1 MELGDVWR
9 NVSRSRRTDIGDMIL
24 KMTNKDAVTHL
35 RDILRAN
42 RESARGG
49 TYAVCSS
56 HPAVIEAALQQSLAD
71 GSLLHL
77 ESTSSQVNQFGGY
90 TGSTPRQFAQWIHSM
105 ANKTG
110 LPANRILLG
119 GDHLGPFPW
128 RNEASAAA
136 LEKARRLV
144 RDCIA
149 AGYQKIHLDASMAC
163 ADDPK
168 PAISERTIATRAAKL
183 CQAAEEAHRE
193 LPSGSPQ
200 PLYVIG
206 TEVPT
211 PGGETQET
219 GALAVTRAEDVH
231 RTLEVFRSTFLELGL
246 NAAWERVI
254 ALVVQ
259 PGVEFGPNV
268 IFDYDHAKAAPLS
281 AALQSH
287 PGIVYEAHSSDYQ
300 SQEALTSMVE
310 DHFAILKVG
319 PWLTFAFREAVLAL
333 SAVERELNQNTSGR
347 RNSAAREALEEAMLQ
362 NPAHWRSYYQGEEQ
376 ELRRD
381 RIYAYSDRC
390 RYYWHRPA
398 VQAEMTR
405 LLDNLSMKPIPLT
418 LLSQF
423 LPLEYQAVRSGELQG
438 APEQLIRYHIRNV
451 LAVYANA
458 CSVERSAYAEDRGR
472 RNK

>member
-1 MELGDVWR
+1 
-9 NVSRSRRTDIGDMIL
+9 MIL
-24 KMTNKDAVTHL
+24 KTTNDDAVNRL
-35 RDILRAN
+35 KEILRAN
-42 RESARGG
+42 RESGRGG

-90 TGSTPRQFAQWIHSM
+90 TGSTPTQFAQWTHSL
-105 ANKTG
+105 AKKTG

-128 RNEASAAA
+128 RDEVSATAM
-136 LEKARRLV
+136 EKACSLV

-149 AGYQKIHLDASMAC
+149 AGYQKIHLDASMGC

-168 PAISERTIATRAAKL
+168 PGISERTMAARAARL
-183 CQAAEEAHRE
+183 CQAAEAAHHE
-193 LPSGSPQ
+193 LPRGAPQ

-206 TEVPT
+206 TEVPA

-219 GALAVTRAEDVH
+219 GAPAVTRAQDVG

-246 NAAWERVI
+246 DAAWERVI

-259 PGVEFGPNV
+259 PGVEFGPNT
-268 IFDYDHAKAAPLS
+268 IFEYDRAKAAPLS

-300 SQEALTSMVE
+300 SQQALTSMVE

-319 PWLTFAFREAVLAL
+319 PWLTFAYREAVLAL
-333 SAVERELNQNTSGR
+333 SAVERELDQNTSGGR
-347 RNSAAREALEEAMLQ
+347 TSAVREALERSMLQ
-362 NPAHWRSYYQGEEQ
+362 DPANWESYYQGGDQ

-381 RIYAYSDRC
+381 RLYAYSDRC

-398 VQAEMTR
+398 VQEEITR
-405 LLDNLSMKPIPLT
+405 LLDNLSTRPIPLT

-423 LPLEYQAVRSGELQG
+423 LPLEYQAVRSREVQGE
-438 APEQLIRYHIRNV
+438 PEQLIQYHIRNV
-451 LAVYANA
+451 LRVYTNA
-458 CSVERSAYAEDRGR
+458 CSVKRSA
-472 RNK
+472 

>member
-1 MELGDVWR
+1 
-9 NVSRSRRTDIGDMIL
+9 MIL
-24 KMTNKDAVTHL
+24 KTTNNDAVTRL
-35 RDILRAN
+35 REILRAN
-42 RESARGG
+42 RESGRGG

-71 GSLLHL
+71 GSLLHV

-90 TGSTPRQFAQWIHSM
+90 TGSTPRQFAHWIHSV
-105 ANKTG
+105 AKEAG
-110 LPANRILLG
+110 VPADRIVLG
-119 GDHLGPFPW
+119 GDHLGPLPW
-128 RNEASAAA
+128 RNEASATA
-136 LEKARRLV
+136 LDKARRLV

-149 AGYQKIHLDASMAC
+149 AGYQKIHLDASMSC

-168 PAISERTIATRAAKL
+168 PGISERTIATRAARL

-200 PLYVIG
+200 PVYVIG

-211 PGGETQET
+211 PGGETHET
-219 GALAVTRAEDVH
+219 GALAVSRAEDVH
-231 RTLEVFRSTFLELGL
+231 RTLEVFQSAFFELGL

-259 PGVEFGPNV
+259 PGVEFGANSL
-268 IFDYDHAKAAPLS
+268 FEYERAKAAPLS

-300 SQEALTSMVE
+300 SQQTLTCMVE

-333 SAVERELNQNTSGR
+333 SAIERELHQNTAGR
-347 RNSAAREALEEAMLQ
+347 RASAVREALEEAMLQ
-362 NPAHWRSYYQGEEQ
+362 DPAHWRSYYQGDHQ

-381 RIYAYSDRC
+381 RIFAYSDRC
-390 RYYWHRPA
+390 RYYWHCPA
-398 VQAEMTR
+398 VQEEVTR
-405 LLDNLSMKPIPLT
+405 LLDNLSTIPIPLT

-423 LPLEYQAVRSGELQG
+423 LPLEHQAVRSGELQG

-451 LAVYANA
+451 LSVYANA
-458 CSVERSAYAEDRGR
+458 CSIERSD
-472 RNK
+472 

>member
-1 MELGDVWR
+1 
-9 NVSRSRRTDIGDMIL
+9 MIL
-24 KMTNKDAVTHL
+24 KTTNDDAVTRL
-35 RDILRAN
+35 REILRAN
-42 RESARGG
+42 RESGRGG

-56 HPAVIEAALQQSLAD
+56 HPAVIQAALQQSLAD

-90 TGSTPRQFAQWIHSM
+90 TGSTPSQFAQSIHSL
-105 ANKTG
+105 AKKTG

-128 RNEASAAA
+128 RDEASATA
-136 LEKARRLV
+136 LEKACSLV

-149 AGYQKIHLDASMAC
+149 AGYQKIHLDASMGC

-168 PAISERTIATRAAKL
+168 PGISERTIAARAARL
-183 CQAAEEAHRE
+183 CQAAEAAHRE
-193 LPSGSPQ
+193 LAPGSPQ

-206 TEVPT
+206 TEVPS
-211 PGGETQET
+211 PGGETHET

-231 RTLEVFRSTFLELGL
+231 RTLEVFRSTFLELRL
-246 NAAWERVI
+246 DAAWERVI

-259 PGVEFGPNV
+259 PGVEFGPNA
-268 IFDYDHAKAAPLS
+268 IFEYDRAKAAPLS

-300 SQEALTSMVE
+300 SQQALTCMVE

-319 PWLTFAFREAVLAL
+319 PWLTFAYREAVLAL
-333 SAVERELNQNTSGR
+333 SAVERELHQNTSGR
-347 RNSAAREALEEAMLQ
+347 RRSAVREVLERAMLQ
-362 NPAHWRSYYQGEEQ
+362 DPAHWESYYQGEDQ

-381 RIYAYSDRC
+381 RLYAYSDRC

-398 VQAEMTR
+398 VQEEITR
-405 LLDNLSMKPIPLT
+405 LLDNLSTRPIPLT

-423 LPLEYQAVRSGELQG
+423 LPLEYQAVRSGEVQG
-438 APEQLIRYHIRNV
+438 EPEQLIQYHIRNV
-451 LAVYANA
+451 LGVYANA
-458 CSVERSAYAEDRGR
+458 CSVKRSA
-472 RNK
+472 

>member
-1 MELGDVWR
+1 M
-9 NVSRSRRTDIGDMIL
+9 GDMIL
-24 KMTNKDAVTHL
+24 NTTNDNAASRLQEVL
-35 RDILRAN
+35 RVN
-42 RESARGG
+42 RKSGRGG

-90 TGSTPRQFAQWIHSM
+90 TGSTPSQLAQWIHVL
-105 ANKTG
+105 AKKNG
-110 LPANRILLG
+110 LPANRIVLG

-128 RNEASAAA
+128 RNEASATA
-136 LEKARRLV
+136 LEKACSLV
-144 RDCIA
+144 RDCIV
-149 AGYQKIHLDASMAC
+149 AGYQKIHLDASMGC

-168 PAISERTIATRAAKL
+168 PGLSERTIASRAARL
-183 CQAAEEAHRE
+183 CQAAEAAHRE
-193 LPSGSPQ
+193 LPSGSPE

-211 PGGETQET
+211 PGGETHET

-246 NAAWERVI
+246 HAAWERVI

-259 PGVEFGPNV
+259 PGVEFGANS
-268 IFDYDHAKAAPLS
+268 IFEYDRDKAAPLS

-300 SQEALTSMVE
+300 SQLALTRMVE

-333 SAVERELNQNTSGR
+333 SAVERELDQNTSGR
-347 RNSAAREALEEAMLQ
+347 RTSAVREALEQAMLQ
-362 NPAHWRSYYQGEEQ
+362 DPAHWQSYYHGEDQ

-381 RIYAYSDRC
+381 RVYAYSDRC

-398 VQAEMTR
+398 VQEEIRR
-405 LLDNLSMKPIPLT
+405 LLDNLAMRPIPLT
-418 LLSQF
+418 LISQF
-423 LPLEYQAVRSGELQG
+423 LPLEYQAIRAGELQDT
-438 APEQLIRYHIRNV
+438 PEQLIQYHIRNV
-451 LAVYANA
+451 LAIYANA
-458 CSVERSAYAEDRGR
+458 CSVKQSL
-472 RNK
+472 

>member
-1 MELGDVWR
+1 M
-9 NVSRSRRTDIGDMIL
+9 RSGGMGRDRLHRDMVL
-24 KMTNKDAVTHL
+24 KTTKDDAVTRL
-35 RDILRAN
+35 QEILRTN
-42 RESARGG
+42 RESGRGG

-56 HPAVIEAALQQSLAD
+56 HPAVIKAAIQQSLAD

-90 TGSTPRQFAQWIHSM
+90 TSSTPSQFAQWIHSV
-105 ANKTG
+105 AKKAG

-128 RNEASAAA
+128 RNEVSAAA
-136 LEKARRLV
+136 MEKACGLV

-149 AGYQKIHLDASMAC
+149 AGYQKIHLDTSMGC

-168 PAISERTIATRAAKL
+168 PAISEKMIASRAARL
-183 CQAAEEAHRE
+183 CHAAEEAHRE
-193 LPSGSPQ
+193 LPSDSSQ

-211 PGGETQET
+211 PGGETQDT
-219 GALAVTRAEDVH
+219 GAPVVTRADDVH
-231 RTLEVFRSTFLELGL
+231 RTLEVFRHAFLELGL
-246 NAAWERVI
+246 DAAWERVI

-259 PGVEFGPNV
+259 PGVEFGSNS
-268 IFDYDHAKAAPLS
+268 IFEYDRTKAAPLS

-287 PGIVYEAHSSDYQ
+287 PGLVYEAHSSDYQ
-300 SQEALTSMVE
+300 TQQALTYMVE

-333 SAVERELNQNTSGR
+333 SAVERELDQNTSGR
-347 RNSAAREALEEAMLQ
+347 RTSTVREAFEHAMLQ
-362 NPAHWRSYYQGEEQ
+362 DPTHWRPYYQGEDQ

-381 RIYAYSDRC
+381 RLYAYSDRC
-390 RYYWHRPA
+390 RYYWHHPS
-398 VQAEMTR
+398 VQEEITR
-405 LLDNLSMKPIPLT
+405 LIDNLSTRPIPLT

-423 LPLEYQAVRSGELQG
+423 LPLEYQAIRAG
-438 APEQLIRYHIRNV
+438 ALKSTPEQLIQYHIRNV

-458 CSVERSAYAEDRGR
+458 CSVNRSA
-472 RNK
+472 